1 MRRHTRIA
9 IAPIEIARKTGKV
22 ARSVLIVMAVLP
34 AQMLPMGGVGGSMGI
49 FGRGAKVLADV
60 RVWQRRAASARAPIA
75 ARLATLVQARIGRR
89 VTGVDKGHI

>member
-1 MRRHTRIA
+1 
-9 IAPIEIARKTGKV
+9 
-22 ARSVLIVMAVLP
+22 MAVLP

-49 FGRGAKVLADV
+49 FGRGAQVLADV

-89 VTGVDKGHI
+89 VTGGGQGSYLTLGTGLGGRVRASHA